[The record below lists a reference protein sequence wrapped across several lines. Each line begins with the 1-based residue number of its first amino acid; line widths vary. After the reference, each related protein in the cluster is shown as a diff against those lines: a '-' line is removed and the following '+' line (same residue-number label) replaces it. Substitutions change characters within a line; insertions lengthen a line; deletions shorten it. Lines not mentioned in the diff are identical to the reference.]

1 MSNEPTMAKKQNAME
16 MVLDEIDKKLSL
28 VRQMI
33 GQLEERLSV
42 VLLPDDAK
50 DSAVPGIETE
60 GMSLLRQRLTDH
72 IYNIDRAIENVD
84 SIITR
89 LDV

>member
-60 GMSLLRQRLTDH
+60 GMSLLKQRLTGNVLDMDWA
-72 IYNIDRAIENVD
+72 IERVESIIDRLEI
-84 SIITR
+84 
-89 LDV
+89 